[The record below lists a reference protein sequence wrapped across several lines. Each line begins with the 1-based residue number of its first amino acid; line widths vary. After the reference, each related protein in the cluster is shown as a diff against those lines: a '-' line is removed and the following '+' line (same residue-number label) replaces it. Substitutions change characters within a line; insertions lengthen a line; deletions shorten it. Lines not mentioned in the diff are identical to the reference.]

1 MYKLLFAIALSLL
14 FTGCAQQTRGVA
26 PQMQSTSSVTPYSL
40 EALDAR
46 YHQGY

>member
-14 FTGCAQQTRGVA
+14 FTGCAQQTKSIA
-26 PQMQSTSSVTPYSL
+26 PHMQNTSSAPYSL

-46 YHQGY
+46 YRQGY

>member
-14 FTGCAQQTRGVA
+14 FTGCAQQTRGVT
-26 PQMQSTSSVTPYSL
+26 PQMQSTPSSASYSL

-46 YHQGY
+46 YHRGY